1 LQPPPAALTAA
12 DLLLPV
18 HIRRNGHELRMFSTI
33 MTLGTAQ
40 DVTLQELRIE
50 TFFPAD
56 EASEHTWRALAA
68 AAVT

>member
-1 LQPPPAALTAA
+1 
-12 DLLLPV
+12 
-18 HIRRNGHELRMFSTI
+18 MFSTI